1 LNKSLKQI
9 YIYIYNYARYFI
21 SIRKGKKGVQM
32 LILTSTMLEGKK
44 INEYHGLVTGDAL
57 LGANLYKDMFSGVRD
72 VVGGRT
78 TKYEEEL
85 KNARNLAIDNM
96 KEKAEE
102 KGANAVIGTSVAY
115 HNLGG
120 TMGNT
125 IMVTVFG
132 TAVSFQE

>member
-1 LNKSLKQI
+1 
-9 YIYIYNYARYFI
+9 
-21 SIRKGKKGVQM
+21 M
-32 LILTSTMLEGKK
+32 LILTTQTIEGKEIDK
-44 INEYHGLVTGDAL
+44 YLGFVTGDSL

-78 TKYEEEL
+78 SKYEEEL
-85 KNARNLAIDNM
+85 LNARKVALESM
-96 KEKAEE
+96 KEKARK
-102 KGANAVIGTSVAY
+102 KGANAIIGTRLAY

-132 TAVSFQE
+132 TAVSYQE

>member
-1 LNKSLKQI
+1 
-9 YIYIYNYARYFI
+9 
-21 SIRKGKKGVQM
+21 M
-32 LILTSTMLEGKK
+32 LILTTPTIEGKK

-57 LGANLYKDMFSGVRD
+57 LGANLYKDLFSGVRD

-78 TKYEEEL
+78 SKYEEEL
-85 KNARNLAIDNM
+85 TNARNLALGSM
-96 KEKAEE
+96 KEKAKE
-102 KGANAVIGTSVAY
+102 KGANAVIGTRVAY

-125 IMVTVFG
+125 IMVTVVG

>member
-1 LNKSLKQI
+1 
-9 YIYIYNYARYFI
+9 
-21 SIRKGKKGVQM
+21 M
-32 LILTSTMLEGKK
+32 LVLTSQMIEGKK
-44 INEYHGLVTGDAL
+44 ITEYYGLVTGDAL

-78 TKYEEEL
+78 SKYEEEL
-85 KNARNLAIDNM
+85 TNARNLALESM

-102 KGANAVIGTSVAY
+102 KGANAVIGTSVSY

-132 TAVSFQE
+132 TAVSLQGLQE